1 MIPKSNE
8 IRFETTTKCN
18 YCCLPCPREKL
29 TRKKETTS
37 LEKFKYIFD
46 KVRKE
51 AAQYDTI
58 TLSGFGEPFLDPTVF
73 EKIKY
78 SRDKGFDVLILS
90 NAALLTVDRFKKL
103 EELGVKSLRISFYG
117 MSPESYVKVHGI
129 KNKGLFSKTKEN
141 LEKIAKMK
149 KKTELIFTYNIIPG
163 VNDHETKEWIKF
175 WENKVDLVEVWKP
188 HNWVYGRE
196 YRPIQKEKVK
206 SCGRPW
212 TTPLQI
218 QADGTVVMCCFDF
231 DGRLLLGDL
240 NTQSLEEIF
249 SSEPYLTVEKC
260 HKTGN
265 FEGKNL
271 ICEYCD
277 QRNKDK
283 SDVMVYNSKFD
294 IKDRVGKASTIYT
307 DFVEK
312 KEKNQVA

>member
-18 YCCLPCPREKL
+18 YNCLPCPREKL

-37 LEKFKYIFD
+37 FEKFKFIFD
-46 KVRKE
+46 KVTSE
-51 AAQYDTI
+51 TDQYDTI
-58 TLSGFGEPFLDPTVF
+58 TLSGFGEPLLDPTVD

-78 SRDKGFDVLILS
+78 SKDKGFDVLILS
-90 NAALLTVDRFKKL
+90 NAALLSVDRFKSL
-103 EELGVKSLRISFYG
+103 EKLGVKSLRISFYG
-117 MSPESYVKVHGI
+117 MHPETYSKVHGI
-129 KNKGLFSKTKEN
+129 NNTELFSKVKEN
-141 LEKIAKMK
+141 LVEIAKIRK
-149 KKTELIFTYNIIPG
+149 STELIFTYNIIPG
-163 VNDHETKEWIKF
+163 VNENDTDEWIEF
-175 WENKVDLVEVWKP
+175 WKDKVDLVEVWKP
-188 HNWVYGRE
+188 HNWVYGRD

-206 SCGRPW
+206 TCGRPW

-240 NTQSLEEIF
+240 NTQSLKEIF
-249 SSEPYLTVEKC
+249 SSEPFLTIEKC
-260 HKTGN
+260 HKTGD

-283 SDVMVYNSKFD
+283 SDVMVYNSKFK
-294 IKDRVGKASTIYT
+294 ISDRVGKASTIYT

-312 KEKNQVA
+312 EEKVA